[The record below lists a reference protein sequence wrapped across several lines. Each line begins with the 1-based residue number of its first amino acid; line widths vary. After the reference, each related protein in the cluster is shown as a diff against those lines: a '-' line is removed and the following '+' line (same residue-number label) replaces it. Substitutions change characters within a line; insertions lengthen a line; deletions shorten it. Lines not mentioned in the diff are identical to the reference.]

1 MYTTL
6 YSIVSRCQDV
16 AQLLSLST
24 CTRRLVLWCRRVDST
39 ASICFS
45 AGVPLYILYLFSR
58 TLALAVLDR
67 TARHWSSAVTWPHT
81 SKVGK
86 HASSTCTCN
95 NPKAPVSW
103 ICLLSVG
110 SVYAQEPIM
119 DGWWSVIS
127 LNCNLELCPHCTV
140 SLSERWCWNWP
151 GHARAGMWNAVK
163 LVKHTAAE
171 TLSQGCSLRLR
182 FSIPG
187 RWTLSP
193 PFTFKSSA
201 GISVLI
207 AKDFAGKASK

>member
-127 LNCNLELCPHCTV
+127 LNCNLELCPPLHRFFERKVMLKLTWTCQSWNVECGEAGEAYCSWNFKPGMQPSAAFQHPWEMDTV
-140 SLSERWCWNWP
+140 SPLHLQILGWDLRSDRQRLCWE
-151 GHARAGMWNAVK
+151 G
-163 LVKHTAAE
+163 
-171 TLSQGCSLRLR
+171 
-182 FSIPG
+182 
-187 RWTLSP
+187 
-193 PFTFKSSA
+193 
-201 GISVLI
+201 
-207 AKDFAGKASK
+207 